1 MLVYGDHE
9 PTESP
14 DTARRAALQACRGV
28 AAEPI
33 GLDRHAAL
41 VSAFI
46 ATSEL
51 AQGVADAEYR
61 IRGCDAVAPA
71 ERAGLTALMLLAGEI
86 ERSWRSGFRVGAP
99 VPRAVADRI
108 AQCEHALPLR
118 LRQAE
123 GFAHYALYPES
134 YLAAAAASGLGPRT
148 RVIGLRSI
156 GTGLAA
162 LVAAALRSGP
172 PATLRPVG
180 DPFRREIA
188 MDPLLAADLQS
199 DTGADFAIVDE
210 GPGLSGS
217 SFGAVVDWLEANG
230 VASGYLVH
238 RR

>member
-1 MLVYGDHE
+1 
-9 PTESP
+9 
-14 DTARRAALQACRGV
+14 
-28 AAEPI
+28 
-33 GLDRHAAL
+33 
-41 VSAFI
+41 
-46 ATSEL
+46 L
-51 AQGVADAEYR
+51 AQGVADAEFR

-134 YLAAAAASGLGPRT
+134 YLAAAAAAGLRPRT

-162 LVAAALRSGP
+162 
-172 PATLRPVG
+172 
-180 DPFRREIA
+180 
-188 MDPLLAADLQS
+188 PLGLAAQGS
-199 DTGADFAIVDE
+199 R
-210 GPGLSGS
+210 GPLKAGGEPITETSRWRGS
-217 SFGAVVDWLEANG
+217 VRFVCDPALDRIHRTLG
-230 VASGYLVH
+230 VSRA
-238 RR
+238 